1 MKLRTGD
8 ITKLKD
14 EALNK
19 VFAALAA
26 AEGDLTEDEMQEVF
40 SRLMSSKD
48 QLKAELREEI
58 EAEIREE
65 YEVDVDQFP
74 CEFYTESDHTV
85 TLGMGEHER
94 KVRIRYLNLEDA
106 TRLAAYIPD
115 AVRYVYKRGPALLE
129 NLSVQSV
136 INDVLTTG
144 LRDTRNGK
152 PTKFMIKL
160 YEELAICLS
169 NPEKDQILS
178 ASFLR
183 ACQPA
188 QVIQAIRKLV
198 EINQSFFT
206 DLWHEVPGTIRT
218 PVALSIGKITASIK
232 NLGQKITESAGALAS
247 AGGTANG
254 GTMSGSTSSLVSTGM
269 ASGKSSGST
278 SSKPTAS
285 GKAPTAAK
293 KKADTSIGASAKAS
307 SPTKTKTTAA
317 AKAKKS

>member
-1 MKLRTGD
+1 M
-8 ITKLKD
+8 KD

-26 AEGDLTEDEMQEVF
+26 AEDLTEDEMQEVF

-48 QLKAELREEI
+48 QLKAELRTEI

-85 TLGMGEHER
+85 TLGMGEHQR
-94 KVRIRYLNLEDA
+94 TIRIRYLNIEDA

-129 NLSVQSV
+129 NNSVHSV
-136 INDVLTTG
+136 INDIMTTG

-183 ACQPA
+183 SCQPA
-188 QVIQAIRKLV
+188 QMIQAIRKLV

-218 PVALSIGKITASIK
+218 PVALSIGRITASIK
-232 NLGQKITESAGALAS
+232 NLGQKITESAGVLAS
-247 AGGTANG
+247 AGGTASG

-269 ASGKSSGST
+269 ASAKSSNST
-278 SSKPTAS
+278 LSKPTAS

-293 KKADTSIGASAKAS
+293 KKADTSIGVSVKAS
-307 SPTKTKTTAA
+307 SPTAKAKTTTN